1 IEQVQDYALFPD
13 RPEAALHPEREG
25 QGQSGGVTNNHPI
38 AMLNKPRTRPMGSG
52 RFSFKTSWYS
62 RYIVQ
67 VAAAQHTR
75 LKTHRWIR
83 IFRSELRPCLRKI
96 SAVWAAKMFNQ

>member
-1 IEQVQDYALFPD
+1 MPSS
-13 RPEAALHPEREG
+13 EADQKLHFIKKGRARHKG
-25 QGQSGGVTNNHPI
+25 KVLTKIHPI

-52 RFSFKTSWYS
+52 RFSFKTNWYS

-67 VAAAQHTR
+67 VEAAQHAR
-75 LKTHRWIR
+75 LKTQRWIR